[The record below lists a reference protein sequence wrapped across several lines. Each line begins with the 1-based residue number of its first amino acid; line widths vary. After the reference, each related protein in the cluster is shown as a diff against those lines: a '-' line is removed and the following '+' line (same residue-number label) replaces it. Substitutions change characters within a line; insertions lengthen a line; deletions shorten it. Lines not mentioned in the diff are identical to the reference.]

1 MGPSSEEPPADDA
14 SDQSEDIDAYLCALA
29 DAAVRTRLTGR
40 GGCHR
45 SAEGESSDPVPK
57 GAAAEPMVVGT
68 QTAERIGCHG
78 FTEGESSL
86 VPTVPTAGA
95 LVVVGAF
102 LPASGRIGC
111 HPPEEG
117 QALALVP
124 DRHSPTGPKL
134 GTSSLSGTG
143 QRSSAD
149 AGTLPGSY
157 SKQGDAAAGGGSVSA
172 LGAFMI
178 LSPADGSS
186 FR

>member
-57 GAAAEPMVVGT
+57 GPTAEPMVVGARP
-68 QTAERIGCHG
+68 AERIGCHG

-95 LVVVGAF
+95 LEVVGAI
-102 LPASGRIGC
+102 LPAAGRIGC
-111 HPPEEG
+111 HLSEEG
-117 QALALVP
+117 EALALVR